1 MIDSDPSEEES
12 HTPQVEDRRSGPR
25 VSRIRVG
32 NEELFVLSVP
42 LPEIRYPEGSTPAE
56 KEIIDL
62 VLQGMSVKDIAEA
75 RGSSPRT
82 VTTQLGV
89 IFQKAGV
96 NSQAELI
103 AAMTRNEDDER
114 ED

>member
-1 MIDSDPSEEES
+1 MAGSDPSKDEN
-12 HTPQVEDRRSGPR
+12 HAAADEDRQSGPR

-32 NEELFVLSVP
+32 GEELFVLSVP
-42 LPEIRYPEGSTPAE
+42 LPEIRYPEGATPAE

-62 VLQGMSVKDIAEA
+62 VLQGLSVKDIAEA

-103 AAMTRNEDDER
+103 AAMTRGDTEE
-114 ED
+114 